1 MARSMTSR
9 SSAGHG
15 RTCRPDDAGFTL
27 VESIVAFAIFIVIST
42 AALWWLI
49 DTVKLTGENR
59 DRITASALANQQL
72 EKVRNESN
80 GGQVLDSGSNPV
92 TVHGI
97 TYTVK
102 TTLNPISTAPCD
114 TGSSRQLTVSV
125 TWSGA
130 STPIRYDS
138 VLAC

>member
-15 RTCRPDDAGFTL
+15 RACHPDAGFTL
-27 VESIVAFAIFIVIST
+27 AESIVAFGIFIVIST

-49 DTVKLTGENR
+49 DTVKLTGQNR
-59 DRITASALANQQL
+59 DRITASALANQKL
-72 EKVRNESN
+72 EKLRGESN
-80 GGQVLDSGSNPV
+80 AGQSLDSGTTPV

-97 TYTVK
+97 TYTV
-102 TTLNPISTAPCD
+102 TTSLTPGSTDNCD
-114 TGSSRQLTVSV
+114 TGSSRQVSVSV

-130 STPIRYDS
+130 SAPIRYDS